1 MGIQGIQGSFN
12 QTQPIVKEIK
22 EFRDQWIKQMLID
35 LIYNPEESAKIKK
48 FLSK

>member
-12 QTQPIVKEIK
+12 QNRSILEEIK
-22 EFRDQWIKQMLID
+22 EFRDQWIKEMLID
-35 LIYNPEESAKIKK
+35 VVYNPKEAEKIRE